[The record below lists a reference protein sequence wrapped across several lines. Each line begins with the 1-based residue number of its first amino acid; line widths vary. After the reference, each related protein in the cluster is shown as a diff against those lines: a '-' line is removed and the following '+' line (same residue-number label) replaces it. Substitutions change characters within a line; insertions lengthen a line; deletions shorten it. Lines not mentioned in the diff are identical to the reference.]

1 MLSIQDTSTWPQSGD
16 PRCLCLPRGRGHT
29 RTCKSRVGSSGP
41 SSPLQISTFP
51 PPPPPRQR
59 CSPMDRSPA
68 PPKRTLNRGWELLA
82 PLRPFQRRAPAHPPA
97 VLSPCRPGTHSPL
110 PNFPGGGGKQRSRWA
125 HGKVQGGQ
133 RMEAASF
140 AASPLLVPG
149 GGSGSWGRL
158 LFLCH
163 SLAVVPQSRKPPGT
177 GQPGGGE
184 ACPEGKEGE
193 KGTRRGGVRVLS
205 APSPALQAPTT
216 ACAEGE
222 RLEGGGVA
230 FSSSTN
236 VLTKS

>member
-29 RTCKSRVGSSGP
+29 RTCKSRVGSSSP

-59 CSPMDRSPA
+59 CSPVDGSPA

-82 PLRPFQRRAPAHPPA
+82 PLRPFQRRAPAPLQPCSPPA
-97 VLSPCRPGTHSPL
+97 GQAPTAPSPILLVGVASSAAAGHTDKCR
-110 PNFPGGGGKQRSRWA
+110 GGKGWRPHPSLPAPCWCR
-125 HGKVQGGQ
+125 GG
-133 RMEAASF
+133 RGAGAGSCSSA
-140 AASPLLVPG
+140 AASPWFPRAENHREQGSRG
-149 GGSGSWGRL
+149 GR
-158 LFLCH
+158 
-163 SLAVVPQSRKPPGT
+163 SLPRGER
-177 GQPGGGE
+177 GGE
-184 ACPEGKEGE
+184 RNPE
-193 KGTRRGGVRVLS
+193 GGVRVLS
-205 APSPALQAPTT
+205 APSPALQAPTA
-216 ACAEGE
+216 ACAKGE

>member
-29 RTCKSRVGSSGP
+29 RTCKSRVGSSSP

-59 CSPMDRSPA
+59 CSPVDGSPA

-82 PLRPFQRRAPAHPPA
+82 PLRPFQRRAPAPLQPCSPPA
-97 VLSPCRPGTHSPL
+97 GQAPTAPSPIFLVGVASSAAAGHTDKCR
-110 PNFPGGGGKQRSRWA
+110 GGKGWRPHPSLPAPCWCR
-125 HGKVQGGQ
+125 GGVGELGQ
-133 RMEAASF
+133 APVPPPQPRRGSPEQKTTGNRAA
-140 AASPLLVPG
+140 
-149 GGSGSWGRL
+149 
-158 LFLCH
+158 
-163 SLAVVPQSRKPPGT
+163 
-177 GQPGGGE
+177 GGGE

-193 KGTRRGGVRVLS
+193 KGTRRGGSGCFQPPAQLS
-205 APSPALQAPTT
+205 KRPPQLVPK
-216 ACAEGE
+216 GKGW
-222 RLEGGGVA
+222 RGGGVA